1 MMKNIVIASP
11 HSLHDQLEIEL
22 GVNLAVTRIKSRE
35 ALTAAYLKSLNPT
48 YVFFPHWSW
57 IIPDEI
63 LTDFRCVI
71 FHMTD
76 LPYGR
81 GGSPLQNLII
91 RGKKETVIS
100 AIKCVK
106 EVDAG
111 PIYLKMPLT
120 LDGTAK
126 EILDRASTVIQQ
138 MILKIVEGGWELKDQ
153 VGDVVRFKRRVS
165 DDGDLFHLETTDQI
179 YDYIRMLDA
188 DNYPCAF
195 IEIDNFRLEF
205 SSAKQVGETVEA
217 MVKFHSKEK

>member
-1 MMKNIVIASP
+1 MKNIVIASP

-22 GVNLAVTRIKSRE
+22 GVTFTVTRIKSRE
-35 ALTAAYLKSLNPT
+35 ALTVEYLKALNPS

-63 LTDFRCVI
+63 LTEFQCVI

-81 GGSPLQNLII
+81 GGSPLQNLIV
-91 RGKKETVIS
+91 RGKKATVIS

-106 EVDAG
+106 ELDAG

-126 EILDRASTVIQQ
+126 EILDRAATVIQQ
-138 MILKIVEGGWELKDQ
+138 MIFKIVEGSGELKDQ
-153 VGDVVRFKRRVS
+153 VGDVVSFKRRVS
-165 DDGDLFHLETTDQI
+165 DDGDLSHLETTNQI

-205 SSAKQVGETVEA
+205 TSAKHVGETVEA
-217 MVKFHSKEK
+217 VVKFHRRDK

>member
-1 MMKNIVIASP
+1 MIKNIVIASP
-11 HSLHDQLEIEL
+11 HSRHDHIGTEL
-22 GVNLAVTRIKSRE
+22 GAQFNVMRIKSPE
-35 ALTAAYLKSLNPT
+35 ALTADYLKELNPT

-63 LTDFRCVI
+63 VADFQCVV

-81 GGSPLQNLII
+81 GGSPLQNLIV
-91 RGKKETVIS
+91 RGKNETVIS

-106 EVDAG
+106 ELDAG

-126 EILDRASTVIQQ
+126 EILDRASNVIQQ
-138 MILKIVEGGWELKDQ
+138 MIFKIVEGRGELKDQ
-153 VGDVVRFKRRVS
+153 LGDVTIFKRRVS
-165 DDGDLFHLETTDQI
+165 DDGDLAHLETTNQI

-188 DNYPCAF
+188 ENYPSAF

-205 SSAKQVGETVEA
+205 TSANHVGGTVEA
-217 MVKFHSKEK
+217 VVKFHRRDK

>member
-1 MMKNIVIASP
+1 MKNIVIASP

-22 GVNLAVTRIKSRE
+22 GVNFTVTRIKSRE
-35 ALTAAYLKSLNPT
+35 ALTAEYLKALNPS

-63 LTDFRCVI
+63 LTDFQCVI

-81 GGSPLQNLII
+81 GGSPLQNLIV
-91 RGKKETVIS
+91 RGKTATVIS

-106 EVDAG
+106 ELDAG

-126 EILDRASTVIQQ
+126 EILDRASTIIQQ
-138 MILKIVEGGWELKDQ
+138 MIFKIVEGRGELKDQ
-153 VGDVVRFKRRVS
+153 LGDVIIFKRRVS
-165 DDGDLFHLETTDQI
+165 DDGDLSHLETTTQI

-205 SSAKQVGETVEA
+205 TSAKHVGGTVEA
-217 MVKFHSKEK
+217 VVKFHRRDK

>member
-1 MMKNIVIASP
+1 MIENIVIASP
-11 HSLHDQLEIEL
+11 HSRHDYIGTEL
-22 GVNLAVTRIKSRE
+22 GAKFNVMRIKTPE
-35 ALTAAYLKSLNPT
+35 ALTAEYLKEINPT

-63 LTDFRCVI
+63 LADFKCVV

-81 GGSPLQNLII
+81 GGSPLQNLIV
-91 RGKKETVIS
+91 RGKKATVIS

-106 EVDAG
+106 ELDAG

-138 MILKIVEGGWELKDQ
+138 MIFKIVEGCGELKDQ
-153 VGDVVRFKRRVS
+153 LGDVVSFKRRVS
-165 DDGDLFHLETTDQI
+165 DDGDLSHLETTNQI
-179 YDYIRMLDA
+179 Y
-188 DNYPCAF
+188 
-195 IEIDNFRLEF
+195 
-205 SSAKQVGETVEA
+205 GTV
-217 MVKFHSKEK
+217 M

>member
-1 MMKNIVIASP
+1 MKNIVIASP

-22 GVNLAVTRIKSRE
+22 GMTFNVTRIKSRE
-35 ALTAAYLKSLNPT
+35 ELTADHLKIINPS

-63 LTDFRCVI
+63 LTDFECVI

-81 GGSPLQNLII
+81 GGSPLQNLIV
-91 RGKKETVIS
+91 REKNATVIS

-106 EVDAG
+106 ELDAG

-126 EILDRASTVIQQ
+126 EILHRASTIIQQ
-138 MILKIVEGGWELKDQ
+138 MIFKILEGSCELKDQ
-153 VGDVVRFKRRVS
+153 VGDVVIFKRRVS
-165 DDGDLFHLETTDQI
+165 DDGDLSRLETTNQI

-188 DNYPCAF
+188 DNYPSAF
-195 IEIDNFRLEF
+195 VEIDNFRLEF
-205 SSAKQVGETVEA
+205 TSAKQVGETVEA
-217 MVKFHSKEK
+217 VVKFRGKKNE

>member
-1 MMKNIVIASP
+1 MKNIVIASP

-22 GVNLAVTRIKSRE
+22 GVIFTVTRIKSRE
-35 ALTAAYLKSLNPT
+35 ALTAEYLKALNPS

-63 LTDFRCVI
+63 LTDFQCVI

-81 GGSPLQNLII
+81 GGSPLQNLIV
-91 RGKKETVIS
+91 RGKKATVIS

-106 EVDAG
+106 ELDAG

-138 MILKIVEGGWELKDQ
+138 MIFKIVEGCGELKDQ
-153 VGDVVRFKRRVS
+153 LGDVVSFKRRVS
-165 DDGDLFHLETTDQI
+165 DDGDLSHLETTNQI

-205 SSAKQVGETVEA
+205 TSAKHVGETVEA
-217 MVKFHSKEK
+217 VVKFHRRDK

>member
-1 MMKNIVIASP
+1 MKNIIIASP
-11 HSLHDQLEIEL
+11 HSRNDHIEREL
-22 GVNLAVTRIKSRE
+22 GGKVNITRIKSPQ
-35 ALTAAYLKSLNPT
+35 ALTAAYLKELNPS

-63 LTDFRCVI
+63 LTGFQCVI

-81 GGSPLQNLII
+81 GGSPLQNLIV

-106 EVDAG
+106 ELDAG

-120 LDGTAK
+120 LDGTAQ
-126 EILDRASTVIQQ
+126 EILDRASATIQQ
-138 MILKIVEGGWELKDQ
+138 MIIKIVDGREVLKDQ
-153 VGDVVRFKRRVS
+153 VGEVVTFKRRVAA
-165 DDGDLFHLETTDQI
+165 DGDLSGLETINQLF
-179 YDYIRMLDA
+179 DYIRMLDA
-188 DNYPCAF
+188 DNYPSAF

-205 SSAKQVGETVEA
+205 TSAKNTGGTIEA
-217 MVKFHSKEK
+217 LVKIRRRDK